1 MYVYS
6 EIPGFELNLIP
17 EFVFFLSA
25 VIELNPS
32 GTPSILSFN
41 ARARSF
47 RPSSSSFET
56 PLT

>member
-1 MYVYS
+1 MYS

-17 EFVFFLSA
+17 GFAFFLSA
-25 VIELNPS
+25 VIEFDPS
-32 GTPSILSFN
+32 GAPSILSFN
-41 ARARSF
+41 ARAKSF